1 MGAVKKTESELISE
15 VEKLRQRI
23 SYLEKK
29 ASKPKKSEE
38 ELKKYS
44 EDLEEKVRERT
55 QELEDARLIAES
67 ANRAK
72 SLFLAN
78 MSHELRTPL
87 NAIIGF
93 SEALSAGIYGDL
105 KSEHR
110 EYINDI
116 LKSGVHLL
124 SLINE
129 ILDLSKIEVGKMEM
143 DYSECVAKDVI
154 NSAVYMYREKI
165 KKHGI
170 NLDLEIEDGIGTFMI
185 DEIKIKQVI
194 INLLSNA
201 LRFTPDGGSVRIT
214 ARKVNSEQDI
224 VNSNIEKEELFTKYY
239 SLTTDRDF
247 IEISVTDTG
256 IGIAEEDREKIFQ
269 PFQQLEVSLTHKKEG
284 TGLGLSLCKRF
295 VELHGGR
302 IWVESPPFQGI
313 RREEKKEQGG
323 KEGQG
328 SKFIFILPV
337 KPLDDKL
344 ITK

>member
-1 MGAVKKTESELISE
+1 MGAVKKTKSELMSE
-15 VEKLRQRI
+15 VEKLRKRI

-29 ASKPKKSEE
+29 SSKPKKSEE
-38 ELKKYS
+38 ALKKYS

-72 SLFLAN
+72 SLFLDN

-93 SEALSAGIYGDL
+93 SEALVSGIYGDL
-105 KSEHR
+105 KTEHR

-129 ILDLSKIEVGKMEM
+129 ILDLSKIEAGKMEL
-143 DYSECVAKDVI
+143 DYAECVVKDVI
-154 NSAVYMYREKI
+154 NSAAYMFKEKI

-170 NLDLEIEDGIGTFMI
+170 GFVLEVEESVGTFII

-201 LRFTPDGGSVRIT
+201 IRFTPDGGSVRVS
-214 ARKVNSEQDI
+214 ARRISYDVGAALCGCP
-224 VNSNIEKEELFTKYY
+224 KEANTQVRPY
-239 SLTTDRDF
+239 R
-247 IEISVTDTG
+247 IS
-256 IGIAEEDREKIFQ
+256 
-269 PFQQLEVSLTHKKEG
+269 
-284 TGLGLSLCKRF
+284 
-295 VELHGGR
+295 
-302 IWVESPPFQGI
+302 
-313 RREEKKEQGG
+313 
-323 KEGQG
+323 
-328 SKFIFILPV
+328 
-337 KPLDDKL
+337 
-344 ITK
+344 

>member
-1 MGAVKKTESELISE
+1 MGYNLGMGAVKKTESELISE

-29 ASKPKKSEE
+29 ASKPKKSKE

-129 ILDLSKIEVGKMEM
+129 ILDLSKIEVGKMEL
-143 DYSECVAKDVI
+143 DYSECVVKDVI

-201 LRFTPDGGSVRIT
+201 LRFTPDGGSVRVQ
-214 ARKVNSEQDI
+214 ARKITPPFLPLDKGRLGGV
-224 VNSNIEKEELFTKYY
+224 
-239 SLTTDRDF
+239 TTDRDF

-313 RREEKKEQGG
+313 LREEKKEQGG

-344 ITK
+344 IIR